1 MLTTGEYRTSLRV
14 TIFLPLRQTVVLVQ
28 RRRWK
33 CRLSVSAVIPIAM
46 RGEERRIREGRGG
59 GIREPKGSWGTR
71 GLLGDIWEASTISSR
86 LQLSHPL
93 CYFLPLALMYPCLV
107 IKWDK
112 EEYRVMSFY
121 SISNVD

>member
-46 RGEERRIREGRGG
+46 RGEERRIREGMGG
-59 GIREPKGSWGTR
+59 GGGLGSRREAGALGDCWGTFGKR
-71 GLLGDIWEASTISSR
+71 
-86 LQLSHPL
+86 QLYHHD
-93 CYFLPLALMYPCLV
+93 C
-107 IKWDK
+107 
-112 EEYRVMSFY
+112 
-121 SISNVD
+121 N